1 MIFKKC
7 IVFFMFFVLII
18 IFTGCSSNKYT
29 EEEILK
35 IAAEKIEKTYLNNE
49 KYDFQSF
56 DVYPVYSQDDELE
69 YILVE
74 FNPSGY
80 LYLKIDIYGTFFPK
94 LKLTRNV
101 NNISE
106 NTWYKYQCVDGEKVK
121 ETDSSG
127 KAILYNISQF
137 KEGDCLKEKK
147 YLIDLGDGDYI
158 PAVRVED
165 KFLNLVSMTYFVY
178 NGESNTG
185 YNGTTVFNKSG
196 FEAIRL
202 YFIDHMGRD
211 L

>member
-7 IVFFMFFVLII
+7 IVFFMFFILIV

-69 YILVE
+69 FILVE

-80 LYLKIDIYGTFFPK
+80 LYLKIDTYGTFFPK

-101 NNISE
+101 INISE
-106 NTWYKYQCVDGEKVK
+106 NTWYKYQYVDGYVEK

-137 KEGDCLKEKK
+137 KEREMLKEKK
-147 YLIDLGDGDYI
+147 YLIHLGDFDYI
-158 PAVRVED
+158 PVVKVED

-185 YNGTTVFNKSG
+185 YNGSTVVGKSG
-196 FEAIRL
+196 FEVIRMG
-202 YFIDHMGRD
+202 FVDHMGYD